1 MNLKPFCYICGIFLN
16 LILTI
21 DKLLDLMCNA
31 QGHAKGY
38 AVGLQLEEYHRLS
51 MLQPQVA
58 LTTQAW
64 PNT

>member
-1 MNLKPFCYICGIFLN
+1 M
-16 LILTI
+16 
-21 DKLLDLMCNA
+21 
-31 QGHAKGY
+31 HKGMQKGMQY
-38 AVGLQLEEYHRLS
+38 AAGLQLEEYHRLS

>member
-1 MNLKPFCYICGIFLN
+1 M
-16 LILTI
+16 
-21 DKLLDLMCNA
+21 
-31 QGHAKGY
+31 QKGMQY
-38 AVGLQLEEYHRLS
+38 AAGLQLEEYHRLS